1 MDFDVALLPRAVDPE
16 SLKGRTVVLVDVL
29 CAGTVV
35 ATALA
40 NGARAV
46 IPAADSGDAG
56 RLSASIGRDLSLL
69 GGERGGQPVAGYAAT
84 ASPLDYTPEAIDG
97 RTVVLTTSNGTP
109 AMRWASPATRLVV
122 ASFVNAAAV
131 AAEVRRALDADEPVS
146 ILCAGTGGRI
156 AIEDVLCAGLL
167 VGRAVAPDVRS
178 GLGDGAQIA
187 HALYLGSQERL
198 AQVLFGADQT
208 RRLIEAGRAD
218 DVAACARIDA
228 LDVLPIVRD
237 NRITVG

>member
-1 MDFDVALLPRAVDPE
+1 MDLDVALSTRALDPE
-16 SLKGRTVVLVDVL
+16 TLKGRTVVVVDVL

-56 RLSASIGRDLSLL
+56 RLQATIGRDLSLL
-69 GGERGGQPVAGYAAT
+69 GGERGGQPIVGYGAT
-84 ASPLDYTPEAIDG
+84 ASPLDYTRETIDG

-109 AMRWASPATRLVV
+109 AMRWASPAARLVV

-131 AAEVRRALDADEPVS
+131 AADLRRALAADERVTL
-146 ILCAGTGGRI
+146 LCAGSGGRV
-156 AIEDVLCAGLL
+156 ALEDTLCAGLL
-167 VGRAVAPDVRS
+167 IGRTVEAHALH

-187 HALYLGSQERL
+187 HALYHGSQDRL
-198 AQVLFGADQT
+198 ARVLLGADQT
-208 RRLIEAGRAD
+208 RRLIDAGRAD

-228 LDVLPIVRD
+228 LDVLPVVQD
-237 NRITVG
+237 NRITLG